1 MLCISRCLDA
11 HVFLR
16 RLTGP
21 SGEQVILYSFQRK
34 ERPIM
39 ADFVG
44 TTVQVTL
51 KEPPNTNVHGKVV
64 EVIAGQTLTL
74 RDGK

>member
-1 MLCISRCLDA
+1 
-11 HVFLR
+11 
-16 RLTGP
+16 
-21 SGEQVILYSFQRK
+21 
-34 ERPIM
+34 M

-64 EVIAGQTLTL
+64 EVVAGQTLTL